1 MEQANANASGT
12 NSLDRAF
19 FRLHFRSSTIIS
31 SLLGSR
37 ARKGIEKVLLLLA
50 TFSFLLFTW
59 MHINHV
65 LFVDLSHSLDTS
77 RYIGLFGNLQFHKPG
92 GPNTNDEDLNSNS
105 APVSG
110 NSASPLHRSK
120 QPSILLPDV
129 ASSFST
135 PSSSSTCL
143 AKLIQQW
150 NDKVCSQTGSTTTG
164 DSSSCVMSSTTLSSA
179 SFVLSTDESPSCSSP
194 TDSLSLYK
202 TESYSHENVHDPSSS
217 SDRPYNKLSHSSEYD
232 TRLLRVLIQRE
243 NNNATYDTIPAAS
256 FLYTLERGLLTLPNR
271 TREKLG
277 IKVETIIVSDSSICL
292 GGTLSRWAL
301 KMIGYEAHVLNSLV
315 LGTSGRGGYVLAEH
329 NGEIHALSRASEVN
343 RLSNNILHALLL
355 KAGTLCSALFLVFSS
370 SSLASFILA
379 QTQQRMLRFTVAL
392 QQHVNTRR
400 SVLPLVLTH
409 LIDSVVFVPIILG
422 VHFFLFEFFDDQLLA
437 FYVILT
443 VWTCEIWSITT
454 CRTAESLKVFPRV
467 FGLLMTWFHT
477 YYLTYPFGYTF
488 LCLITSVLGLICCAF
503 HLFNRYELPALQ
515 SGSIS
520 VVQPRSPSVSALLGL
535 SVPSFLLL
543 RRQETIGS
551 VERRHEEVNADAAV
565 DSSIEHGELP
575 DAPTTNL
582 TTSPSTS
589 FLNINAQI
597 EREEESS
604 AISPDLLSES
614 TNGPI
619 PSIPSSMTRMPPLR
633 PIKNSKSDDNTSPSS
648 LSSSNRWTSQDNAVL
663 ISSESRNQ
671 TRADDRTR
679 LLYGTPGRSR
689 NPAGLTDIPNR
700 RRGEATS
707 EVTDSNSQ
715 ELSSS
720 RHSRRKRAATES
732 AFFDDWF
739 F

>member
-1 MEQANANASGT
+1 
-12 NSLDRAF
+12 
-19 FRLHFRSSTIIS
+19 
-31 SLLGSR
+31 
-37 ARKGIEKVLLLLA
+37 
-50 TFSFLLFTW
+50 
-59 MHINHV
+59 
-65 LFVDLSHSLDTS
+65 
-77 RYIGLFGNLQFHKPG
+77 
-92 GPNTNDEDLNSNS
+92 
-105 APVSG
+105 
-110 NSASPLHRSK
+110 
-120 QPSILLPDV
+120 
-129 ASSFST
+129 
-135 PSSSSTCL
+135 
-143 AKLIQQW
+143 
-150 NDKVCSQTGSTTTG
+150 
-164 DSSSCVMSSTTLSSA
+164 
-179 SFVLSTDESPSCSSP
+179 
-194 TDSLSLYK
+194 
-202 TESYSHENVHDPSSS
+202 
-217 SDRPYNKLSHSSEYD
+217 
-232 TRLLRVLIQRE
+232 
-243 NNNATYDTIPAAS
+243 
-256 FLYTLERGLLTLPNR
+256 
-271 TREKLG
+271 
-277 IKVETIIVSDSSICL
+277 
-292 GGTLSRWAL
+292 
-301 KMIGYEAHVLNSLV
+301 MIGYESHVLNSLV
-315 LGTSGRGGYVLAEH
+315 LGTRGRGGYVLAEH

-343 RLSNNILHALLL
+343 RLSNNILHGLLL

-543 RRQETIGS
+543 RRQQETGGS
-551 VERRHEEVNADAAV
+551 VERRHEEVNTDAAV
-565 DSSIEHGELP
+565 DSGIEHRDLP
-575 DAPTTNL
+575 DSSTTNP
-582 TTSPSTS
+582 TENITPSTS

-597 EREEESS
+597 ERDEESS
-604 AISPDLLSES
+604 ATSPDLLSES
-614 TNGPI
+614 INGTI
-619 PSIPSSMTRMPPLR
+619 PSIPTSMTRMPPLH

-648 LSSSNRWTSQDNAVL
+648 LSSSHRWTNQENAVL

-689 NPAGLTDIPNR
+689 NSAGLTDIPNR

-707 EVTDSNSQ
+707 EVTYSYSQ
-715 ELSSS
+715 EPSSS
-720 RHSRRKRAATES
+720 RQSRRKRAATES